1 MRNTSLSTNLKKMH
15 VGGYFRRI
23 TNFSGWLKS
32 IAFISVFEEKGRG
45 IKKERG
51 EKGNTKL

>member
-1 MRNTSLSTNLKKMH
+1 MRNTSLSTNLKKMQ
-15 VGGYFRRI
+15 VGGYFRGI

-45 IKKERG
+45 VKKERG